1 MTPQDRLNH
10 LLTIVDVPTNKQVI
24 VSDII
29 NACGIEDAGLILGT
43 LQQAATSNPIVAA
56 AYQALV
62 TVGISISDPMR
73 QGLIDGLAQAGQWPD
88 ALRDSLKALGIVKTP
103 QWQIEGYES
112 QPTLL
117 SVTTEMRKAELL
129 DEATDRLQSFR
140 EALSSWDG
148 SGEEPVL

>member
-24 VSDII
+24 VADII
-29 NACGIEDAGLILGT
+29 NACGIEGAGLILGT

-73 QGLIDGLAQAGQWPD
+73 QGMIDGLSQAGQWPD

-103 QWQIEGYES
+103 QWHIEGYES

-117 SVTTEMRKAELL
+117 SVTTELRKSELL

>member
-1 MTPQDRLNH
+1 MTPQERLDQ
-10 LLTIVDVPTNKQVI
+10 LLKIVDVPTNNQVI
-24 VSDII
+24 VADII
-29 NACGIEDAGLILGT
+29 NACGIDGAGLILGT

-62 TVGISISDPMR
+62 TVGISISDPLR
-73 QGLIDGLAQAGQWPD
+73 QGLIDGLAQSGQWPD
-88 ALRDSLKALGIVKTP
+88 ALRDKLKTLGIVKTA
-103 QWQIEGYES
+103 QWQIEGYEN
-112 QPTLL
+112 QPTLQ
-117 SVTTEMRKAELL
+117 SITTELRKSELL

>member
-1 MTPQDRLNH
+1 MTPQDRLDQ

-29 NACGIEDAGLILGT
+29 NACGIEGAGLILGT

-103 QWQIEGYES
+103 QWEIQGYES
-112 QPTLL
+112 EPTLQ
-117 SVTTEMRKAELL
+117 SITTELRKAELL

-148 SGEEPVL
+148 IGEEPVL

>member
-1 MTPQDRLNH
+1 MTPQDRLNQ
-10 LLTIVDVPTNKQVI
+10 LLAIVDVPTNRQVI
-24 VSDII
+24 VADII
-29 NACGIEDAGLILGT
+29 NACGIEGAGLILGT

-88 ALRDSLKALGIVKTP
+88 ALRDNLKTLGIVKTP
-103 QWQIEGYES
+103 QWEIEGYES
-112 QPTLL
+112 QPTLQ

-129 DEATDRLQSFR
+129 DAATDRLQSFR
-140 EALSSWDG
+140 EAISSWDG

>member
-1 MTPQDRLNH
+1 MTPQDRLDQ

-24 VSDII
+24 VADII
-29 NACGIEDAGLILGT
+29 TACGIEGAGLILGT
-43 LQQAATSNPIVAA
+43 LQHAATSNPIVAA

-117 SVTTEMRKAELL
+117 SVTTELRKAELL

-140 EALSSWDG
+140 EAISAWDG